1 MDGFAMIDITIYD
14 AQQMAQQQGV
24 SFAGAGGGF
33 QGPDPAQ
40 RVRDQFAKNIQ
51 KNLDSNGIEATVS
64 RSGSRKLTIEI
75 EDATQAAWQQG
86 ISAWLLAKF
95 IPSSIEH
102 RIASDL
108 EDQLDESGVR
118 AEVEVS

>member
-1 MDGFAMIDITIYD
+1 MINLTIYD
-14 AQQMAQQQGV
+14 VNQMAQNQGV
-24 SFAGAGGGF
+24 SFAGGSGGF

-51 KNLDSNGIEATVS
+51 KNFDARGIDATVS

-75 EDATQAAWQQG
+75 DDATEAAWTQG
-86 ISAWLLAKF
+86 VIPWLLAKF

-102 RIASDL
+102 RIGDNLREQL
-108 EDQLDESGVR
+108 EEQGVR
-118 AEVEVS
+118 AEVEVE

>member
-1 MDGFAMIDITIYD
+1 MIDVTIYD
-14 AQQMAQQQGV
+14 AQQMAQKQGV
-24 SFAGAGGGF
+24 SFAGASGGF

-51 KNLDSNGIEATVS
+51 KNFDSNDVDATVS

-75 EDATQAAWQQG
+75 EDATRAAWTQG
-86 ISAWLLAKF
+86 IIPWLMAKF

-102 RIASDL
+102 RIANDLRDQL
-108 EDQLDESGVR
+108 EDNGVR
-118 AEVEVS
+118 AEVSVQ

>member
-1 MDGFAMIDITIYD
+1 
-14 AQQMAQQQGV
+14 MAQKQGV
-24 SFAGAGGGF
+24 SFAGASGGF

-51 KNLDSNGIEATVS
+51 KNMDSNGIDATVS
-64 RSGSRKLTIEI
+64 RSGSRKLSIQI
-75 EDATQAAWQQG
+75 DDATEAAWKQG
-86 ISAWLLAKF
+86 ITAWLLAKF

-108 EDQLDESGVR
+108 EDQLEEAGVR